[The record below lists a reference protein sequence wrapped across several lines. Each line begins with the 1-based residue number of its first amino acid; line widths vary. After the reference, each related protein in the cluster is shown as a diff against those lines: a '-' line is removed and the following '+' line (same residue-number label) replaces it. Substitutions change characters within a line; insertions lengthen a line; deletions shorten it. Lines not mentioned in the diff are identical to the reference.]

1 MLEAVNIWNVNQML
15 VEKSSIF
22 CTTGSTSHMTLLADV
37 DIACQKRFEKYVM
50 IVIEVWLDRSDV
62 SLKTYQKYRQL
73 LLGFGF

>member
-1 MLEAVNIWNVNQML
+1 
-15 VEKSSIF
+15 
-22 CTTGSTSHMTLLADV
+22 MTLLADV

-73 LLGFGF
+73 LLGFGFLEVN

>member
-1 MLEAVNIWNVNQML
+1 MACKIKCLLRSHRYFA
-15 VEKSSIF
+15 
-22 CTTGSTSHMTLLADV
+22 GSTSHMTLLADV

-73 LLGFGF
+73 LLRFGFLEVN